1 MGDRN
6 LLRAL
11 GLAGSRVG
19 AVTESQLVHLG
30 DHRLGAA
37 GTLDAALRQLG
48 QRRHARSDEEHGRTV
63 LAGGGAGSA
72 ADAGGGIHRL
82 VGVGLRDQDRVG
94 IGHRVCAH
102 RDEASGLENLVVGR
116 AVDHE
121 VLDDGEGG
129 RTPRLDG
136 DRGAVLELAHV
147 DLARRG
153 ALAGTV
159 GVAVDVQRAHA
170 ADTLAAVV
178 VEGHGLLALVD
189 EVVVQDVE
197 HLEERGVGRDVFNLV
212 GLESTLGFGVFLTP
226 YLQCEIHNS
235 KFVVN
240 VERQKTLILVV
251 ALCRVYELEVQRL
264 LGHLGSL
271 VHALVLPR
279 SEEHTSELQS
289 RFDLVCRLL
298 LEKKKIR
305 RAHV

>member
-1 MGDRN
+1 MIKQKYGGYNKLNENVFITPVRIHEASLHHKVQARFVGSIRALVLELRREELAVQAGDVGDRN

-19 AVTESQLVHLG
+19 AVAESQLVHLG

-48 QRRHARSDEEHGRTV
+48 QRRHARGDEEHGRTV

-72 ADAGGGIHRL
+72 ADAGGGVHRL
-82 VGVGLRDQDRVG
+82 VGVGLRDQDSVG
-94 IGHRVCAH
+94 VGHRVGAH

-153 ALAGTV
+153 TLAGTV
-159 GVAVDVQRAHA
+159 GMAVDVQRAHA

-178 VEGHGLLALVD
+178 VEGHGLLALVY

-197 HLEERGVGRDVFNLV
+197 HLEERGVGRDVLYLV
-212 GLESTLGFGVFLTP
+212 GLERSLGFSVLLTP
-226 YLQCEIHNS
+226 YL
-235 KFVVN
+235 
-240 VERQKTLILVV
+240 
-251 ALCRVYELEVQRL
+251 
-264 LGHLGSL
+264 
-271 VHALVLPR
+271 
-279 SEEHTSELQS
+279 
-289 RFDLVCRLL
+289 
-298 LEKKKIR
+298 
-305 RAHV
+305 